1 MRYVVAYDISDDKRR
16 KKVHETLKSYGAWK
30 EYSVFEVRLDDTT
43 MLNLENKI
51 KDIIEDDEDKVRIYP
66 LCERCEKKIDDWGKD
81 IPDVKKK
88 VV

>member
-1 MRYVVAYDISDDKRR
+1 MRYVIAYDITDDKRR

-51 KDIIEDDEDKVRIYP
+51 KDIIDNDKDKVRIYP
-66 LCERCEKKIDDWGKD
+66 LCERCEKKIEDWGMD
-81 IPDVKKK
+81 MPDVKKK